1 MTTGGARWD
10 PDEIDRRF
18 EDIVSGIDLS
28 DSGPDRVARPR
39 DGATSGDD
47 DVPAPPIPSD
57 PWSTTMPPVPSELLS
72 NDELLSDDELR
83 RRRQAQRRAERRERR
98 ADEVADLAA
107 QNARKEAEYAQD
119 EEHFV
124 PPDPPPFPR
133 PRVRTMIA
141 VLVMLLALAL
151 VVGPNI
157 LNVSANTVLVLAI
170 AMFVGGGALLID
182 GMRSRRG
189 DDEADGWDDGSRL

>member
-28 DSGPDRVARPR
+28 DSGPDRLTPAR
-39 DGATSGDD
+39 DGVPARDD

-57 PWSTTMPPVPSELLS
+57 QWSTTIPPVPSELLT
-72 NDELLSDDELR
+72 DDELR

-98 ADEVADLAA
+98 AGEVADLAA

-133 PRVRTMIA
+133 PRVRTMVA
-141 VLVMLLALAL
+141 VLVMLLAVAL
-151 VVGPNI
+151 VVGPNL

-170 AMFVGGGALLID
+170 ALFVGGGALLID

-189 DDEADGWDDGSRL
+189 DNEADGWDDGSRL